1 MLDSSSGPKRI
12 DVNFKVK
19 VRQGLKCNM
28 ERNLHVAVE
37 DANADLFKKKTR
49 LTLAH
54 KNIVVTL

>member
-37 DANADLFKKKTR
+37 DANADLFKKK
-49 LTLAH
+49 H
-54 KNIVVTL
+54 G